1 MGRETY
7 ILILS
12 ELCMESAVESS
23 KDQTSKSDGFV
34 PKYFLKALYSA
45 CARAQFHDMFH
56 EHKWLSC
63 FPVQQSIGSLE
74 KDSSHISLPP
84 RFM

>member
-1 MGRETY
+1 M
-7 ILILS
+7 
-12 ELCMESAVESS
+12 ELAVESS
-23 KDQTSKSDGFV
+23 KDQTSKSDDFV

-45 CARAQFHDMFH
+45 CVRAQFHDMFH
-56 EHKWLSC
+56 ERRLSC

-84 RFM
+84 RFI